1 MLYVFYFEL
10 YGLLC
15 LQVELFKEFLGC
27 FVKPEVISSANS
39 SLKLKKLDISKGN
52 LLRPEVM
59 FMGAKALRLVQ
70 GSPAKDHIVKSFL
83 KQVS

>member
-1 MLYVFYFEL
+1 MYVFYFEL

-39 SLKLKKLDISKGN
+39 SLKLKKVSKGN
-52 LLRPEVM
+52 LFRPEVM
-59 FMGAKALRLVQ
+59 FMGTKALRLVQ
-70 GSPAKDHIVKSFL
+70 GSPAKDHIMKSFL

>member
-1 MLYVFYFEL
+1 MYVFYFEL

-39 SLKLKKLDISKGN
+39 SLKLKKVGHFQRQPFQTRGHVHGNKGT
-52 LLRPEVM
+52 
-59 FMGAKALRLVQ
+59 
-70 GSPAKDHIVKSFL
+70 
-83 KQVS
+83 